1 MVSASVETQNR
12 VLETMGKRHI
22 RVAVAGN
29 VDSGKSTLI
38 GTLKTSTLDDG
49 RGLNRSKI
57 MKHKHERDT
66 GRTSTISQHE
76 IGLDDNGHVLSACT
90 SESEIAKT
98 SARVVT
104 LMDVAGH
111 EKHFR
116 TTVAGLSMG
125 MADYSLVLVN
135 AAQPPTVM
143 TVHHLR
149 LCTACGVPV
158 VIVMTKADSCPSHV
172 FRQTK
177 AAVHDT
183 LRSPE
188 FNKRYYEVKSD
199 RDVETVKDKLHS
211 LAPAVTVSCVTG
223 EGLDVLKKLLFALP
237 KRRHHEKK
245 MKRPFEFLIEEVF
258 NVKGIGH
265 VLSGFVF
272 SGSYRK
278 GEPLYLGPMKD
289 GTYAK
294 ATVRSIHVA
303 QTDVDHTYAGH
314 SACLAISLAKTQRFA
329 LARGGVR
336 RMMRGMVAVKE
347 LPNPSA
353 IRSFKADLVMLRG
366 EPVTVT
372 KGQFNATAHVLHL
385 KQSVKVTDFSH
396 SNPEHAANL
405 KQRRVSTDTALVMRP
420 GDQARVTF
428 QTVGGAVYIRKGMR
442 ILLRDGHVR
451 AVGVIVETGD

>member
-1 MVSASVETQNR
+1 MVLTTIETQNR
-12 VLETMGKRHI
+12 VLETMGKHHI

-29 VDSGKSTLI
+29 VDAGKSTLI
-38 GTLKTSTLDDG
+38 GTLRTSTLDDG
-49 RGLNRSKI
+49 RGLNRGKI

-76 IGLDDNGHVLSACT
+76 IGFDMLGDVLSSCA

-98 SARVVT
+98 SARVVS

-135 AAQPPTVM
+135 SAQPPTIM
-143 TVHHLR
+143 TMHHLR
-149 LCTACGVPV
+149 LCAACGVPV
-158 VIVMTKADSCPSHV
+158 IIVMTKADSCPSHV

-177 AAVHDT
+177 NAVVDT

-211 LAPAVTVSCVTG
+211 LVPAVTVSCVTG
-223 EGLDVLKKLLFALP
+223 EGLDVLKKMLFALP

-245 MKRPFEFLIEEVF
+245 MNRPFEFLIEEVF

-272 SGSYRK
+272 SGTYRK
-278 GEPLYLGPMKD
+278 GEPLFIGPMKD

-303 QTDVDHTYAGH
+303 QTDVDYTYAGH
-314 SACLAISLAKTQRFA
+314 SACLAISMAKTQRFA
-329 LARGGVR
+329 LTRRGMGHLK
-336 RMMRGMVAVKE
+336 GMVALREV
-347 LPNPSA
+347 PNPPA
-353 IRSFKADLVMLRG
+353 IRNFKADLVMLRG

-372 KGQFNATAHVLHL
+372 KGQFNATAHILHL
-385 KQSVKVTDFSH
+385 KQSVKVMDFSH
-396 SNPEHAANL
+396 SNPARAGNL
-405 KQRRVSTDTALVMRP
+405 KHGRVSTDTALVMRP

-451 AVGVIVETGD
+451 AVGVIVETGG